1 MLEQISRQIGDTG
14 KSAAGDLS
22 EKLAKIKRLP
32 LDIAKKSKSVVK
44 GAVDLI
50 IRKPSELSDYI
61 KIGGSYVAK
70 RALLA
75 GILIAAAAVLAIIWF
90 VVPLLRGTN
99 LSPRLVVNTPEF
111 HTASGMSEVYTP
123 EGALLYSG
131 MLKDGRADGYGK
143 LYRGKALIYEGE
155 FSDNEYC
162 GKGRLYD
169 TVGALVYYGE
179 FADSKYNGIGREY
192 YESGG
197 LKLKGTYVSGKL
209 EGKGAMYSEKGVLIY
224 SGEFSSGIYNGKGE
238 LYENGRLVYRGD
250 FVNGWK
256 TGEGTLYKNGR
267 MVYSGGFLEGA
278 YSGNGVLYN
287 FKNGMRLEGTFENGL
302 ANGNASLYSS
312 EGELLYCGAVSDG
325 EIAYLSYAAA
335 DRQQTEQC
343 FTENAVVKELGD
355 KFIVHYRQL
364 GAGFIFGAD
373 GKTDRIIITG
383 DQQLLNAETGKLK
396 NEFLAP
402 DGALKYSEY
411 DFVPEEF
418 DIMQLSYSGIKPP
431 EQMNVTKYIRD
442 STFLKLYFSEG
453 RLLFYEIGIV

>member
-1 MLEQISRQIGDTG
+1 MLEQINRQIGDIG
-14 KSAAGDLS
+14 KTAAGDLS
-22 EKLAKIKRLP
+22 NKLEKIKRLP
-32 LDIAKKSKSVVK
+32 LDIVKKSKSLVK
-44 GAVDLI
+44 GAVDFI
-50 IRKPSELSDYI
+50 IRKPSELSDYV

-75 GILIAAAAVLAIIWF
+75 GILITAAVVLAVIWF
-90 VVPLLRGTN
+90 VVPLLGGK
-99 LSPRLVVNTPEF
+99 LSSSRLVVNTPEF
-111 HTASGMSEVYTP
+111 HTANGISEVYTP
-123 EGALLYSG
+123 EGELLYSG
-131 MLKDGRADGYGK
+131 MLKDGRADGSGE
-143 LYRGKALIYEGE
+143 LYSGGSLIYKGG
-155 FSDNEYC
+155 FADNEYS
-162 GKGRLYD
+162 GEGRLYD
-169 TVGALVYYGE
+169 TTGKLVYYGE

-192 YESGG
+192 YENGG

-209 EGKGAMYSEKGVLIY
+209 DGKGALYSPKGVLIY
-224 SGEFSSGIYNGKGE
+224 SGEFSSGKYNGKGE

-250 FVNGWK
+250 FANGWK

-267 MVYSGGFLEGA
+267 IVYSGGFLEGE

-287 FKNGMRLEGTFENGL
+287 FKNGMRLEGEFENGL
-302 ANGNASLYSS
+302 ANGTASLYSS

-355 KFIVHYRQL
+355 KFIVHYQQL
-364 GAGFIFGAD
+364 GVGFIFGAD

-396 NEFLAP
+396 SEFLAP
-402 DGALKYSEY
+402 DGAAKYSEY

-418 DIMQLSYSGIKPP
+418 DIKQLSYSGIIPP

-442 STFLKLYFSEG
+442 NTFLKLYFSGG